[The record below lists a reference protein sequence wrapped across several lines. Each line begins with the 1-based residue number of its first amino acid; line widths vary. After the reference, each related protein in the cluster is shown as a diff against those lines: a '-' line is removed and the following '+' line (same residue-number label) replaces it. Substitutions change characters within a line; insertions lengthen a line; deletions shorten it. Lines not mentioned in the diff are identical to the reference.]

1 MWPLPMMH
9 WTSLH
14 RIPLDMGP
22 SPTLVA
28 SGCHH
33 WRPVQTCSLEA
44 LSHQHWNLAAATEVL
59 TAGKRAVRIQLECF
73 LVCQCDLHSASLY
86 VLLRSCDKPGIR
98 SAEYLWRLCVS
109 ICALLWRGP
118 PGRINKCS
126 RKRHLSWWRTFSAR
140 CEHVGLNIVL
150 LRQISHFNK

>member
-9 WTSLH
+9 
-14 RIPLDMGP
+14 GP
-22 SPTLVA
+22 HCTGSPQTWALSPTLVA
-28 SGCHH
+28 SGGHH
-33 WRPVQTCSLEA
+33 WRPVQTCSPEA
-44 LSHQHWNLAAATEVL
+44 LSQHWFLVVATEVL
-59 TAGKRAVRIQLECF
+59 TADKRAVRIQLEYL
-73 LVCQCDLHSASLY
+73 LVCQCELHSASLY
-86 VLLRSCDKPGIR
+86 VLLRPCDKPGIR

-126 RKRHLSWWRTFSAR
+126 RKRHLSWWRTFYAR

-150 LRQISHFNK
+150 LRQMSHFNK